1 MTSTAW
7 ARAATV
13 VLALA
18 AGPCW
23 AQAEVTIPKQA
34 TDPALRARLP
44 KEVLDSGELVSVH
57 SGSFPPYEIVGDN
70 RSLSGATADLAV
82 ALGEVLGVR
91 VRHEVVSGLPAVL
104 SGMKSGRYQMAAG
117 PIGDF
122 PERQAAND
130 FVDWVQ
136 EYVVFA
142 VQAGNPTGIRSL
154 DDTCGK
160 KVAVAAG
167 GSAER
172 VIKAQAETCAKAGRP
187 ALEVQ
192 SYPDQPTSVL
202 AVRSR
207 RADAFFSSQA
217 PLTYF
222 AQQSRGQLELAGV
235 GQSNGFE
242 NLYQGSVVP
251 KGSELG
257 QVVLDAYRVLFAS
270 GAYAAVMRKWG
281 LEANMLKEPG
291 INLAGQKRP

>member
-1 MTSTAW
+1 MRGAVW
-7 ARAATV
+7 A
-13 VLALA
+13 VLALLA
-18 AGPCW
+18 AGAAG
-23 AQAEVTIPKQA
+23 AQEVPKQA
-34 TDPALRARLP
+34 VDPALRARLP
-44 KEVLDSGELVSVH
+44 AEVLAAGELVSVH

-70 RSLSGATADLAV
+70 QGFTGATADLMT

-91 VRHEVVSGLPAVL
+91 IRHEVVSGLSSVL
-104 SGMKSGRYQMAAG
+104 SGMKSGRYQLAAG

-122 PERQAAND
+122 PERQAASD

-142 VQAGNPTGIRSL
+142 VQAGNPTGIRTL
-154 DDTCGK
+154 GDTCGK

-172 VIKAQAETCAKAGRP
+172 VIKAQAEACAQAGKP
-187 ALEVQ
+187 VLEVQ

-235 GQSNGFE
+235 GQPNGFE

-251 KGSELG
+251 KGSALG
-257 QVVLDAYRVLFAS
+257 AVVLDGYRVLFAN
-270 GAYAAVMRKWG
+270 GAYAAIMKKWG
-281 LEANMLKEPG
+281 LEANMLKAPG
-291 INLAGQKRP
+291 MNLAGQPRP